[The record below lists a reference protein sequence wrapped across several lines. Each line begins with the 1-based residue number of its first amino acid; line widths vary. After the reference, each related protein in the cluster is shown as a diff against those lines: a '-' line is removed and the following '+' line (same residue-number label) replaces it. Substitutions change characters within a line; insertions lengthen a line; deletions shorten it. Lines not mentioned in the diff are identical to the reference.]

1 MVVATPESPEELASA
16 LSAAAAEKHTIT
28 LGGRFSKNKMAGPVA
43 RSDVT
48 IATTSLARVL
58 SYEPND
64 LTISVE
70 AGVRWAEMSRLLA
83 ENRQMVPLDPPFA
96 GAATVGGVVSANCSG
111 PRRRL
116 YGTARDLVIGMTFA
130 TVEGK
135 LVKSGGMV
143 VKNVAGL
150 DMGKLMIGSFGT
162 LAAIAVVNFK
172 LLPMPQV
179 ERMFLMSFDALDGAI
194 TARDRILKSVLMPAA
209 IDLLN
214 PAAAQILGWSGYVL
228 AVQAGG
234 NAAVIDRYEKEL
246 RDIGSLRVADAA
258 ALASIQEFT
267 PWYLAT
273 HEHGAVVRI
282 SCTLSEVGEV
292 FQSLHNPVLA
302 RAATGVCYAY
312 FDNPQAAEAVS
323 STRKAIIEF
332 APEAQKPKL
341 KLWPSPEPD
350 FELMKRIKH
359 MLDPEQ
365 LLNRGRL
372 YNRI

>member
-172 LLPMPQV
+172 LQPMPQV
-179 ERMFLMSFDALDGAI
+179 ERLFLLTFDTLHAAI
-194 TARDRILKSVLMPAA
+194 AGRDRILNSVLQPA
-209 IDLLN
+209 
-214 PAAAQILGWSGYVL
+214 S
-228 AVQAGG
+228 
-234 NAAVIDRYEKEL
+234 
-246 RDIGSLRVADAA
+246 
-258 ALASIQEFT
+258 
-267 PWYLAT
+267 
-273 HEHGAVVRI
+273 
-282 SCTLSEVGEV
+282 
-292 FQSLHNPVLA
+292 
-302 RAATGVCYAY
+302 
-312 FDNPQAAEAVS
+312 
-323 STRKAIIEF
+323 
-332 APEAQKPKL
+332 
-341 KLWPSPEPD
+341 
-350 FELMKRIKH
+350 
-359 MLDPEQ
+359 
-365 LLNRGRL
+365 
-372 YNRI
+372 

>member
-1 MVVATPESPEELASA
+1 MKVAAPQSPEELASM
-16 LSAAAAEKHTIT
+16 LGSAASSKQTIT
-28 LGGRFSKNKMAGPVA
+28 LAGRGSKSRMAGPIE

-48 IATTSLARVL
+48 IATTAMTRVL
-58 SYEPND
+58 SYEPKD

-70 AGVRWAEMSRLLA
+70 AGLPWAELSRMLA

-96 GAATVGGVVSANCSG
+96 GLASVGGVVSANCSG

-135 LVKSGGMV
+135 VVRSGGMV

-172 LLPMPQV
+172 LQPMPQA
-179 ERMFLMSFDALDGAI
+179 ERLFLLSFDALDAAI
-194 TARDRILKSVLMPAA
+194 GVRDGILRSVLQPAA

-214 PAAAQILGWSGYVL
+214 PAAAQILGWSGYIL

-234 NAAVIDRYEKEL
+234 NAAVVDRYEKEL
-246 RDIGSLRVADAA
+246 RQMATVQVAEDG

-273 HEHGAVVRI
+273 HKNGTVARI
-282 SCTLSEVGEV
+282 SCSLKQVGEV
-292 FQSLHNPVLA
+292 MASLTGPVVA
-302 RAATGVCYAY
+302 RAGTGVCYAY
-312 FDNPQAAEAVS
+312 FDHPEPAEAVVS
-323 STRKAIIEF
+323 ARKAIMEF

-341 KLWPSPEPD
+341 NLWPAPGPD
-350 FELMKRIKH
+350 FELMKRIKQ
-359 MLDPEQ
+359 MLDPDR

-372 YNRI
+372 YRQI